1 MKISIPKVAIAM
13 VVVSALLVT
22 ACLGSEDGDTSP
34 LDSPSALIPFESNQ
48 EISDNEAARLSQD
61 QISQAQISQEPVAV
75 ADSGTDVSPEST
87 ESPTKFPR
95 EDSVLTGSP
104 TTVQAEMAPSP
115 STISTPTEVT
125 PLQSSKAV
133 EVNARQFR
141 QLLPKDAIAPIYT
154 PQFFPPRVADQNPE
168 ELVIGVS
175 INGESK
181 AYPIGP
187 LARREMVND
196 VIAGVPILVTW

>member
-154 PQFFPPRVADQNPE
+154 PQFFPPRVADLNPE